1 MEYFTR
7 YNYKIKNINQLIKKI
22 GSFPRKKKVCMCH
35 GVFDIIH
42 PGHLRHLSYAKSKC
56 DILIVSLTSD
66 KNIKKGHLRPYVS
79 EKLRLLNMCAFEMVD
94 YVILDYNE
102 KPIKNIKSLKPDF
115 FVKGFEYSKKNIN
128 KLNTEEEIKAL
139 KSYGGKLIFTPGDI
153 VYSSTKILNINKP
166 DLFYEKIKL
175 YLEES
180 NLDFSKLEN
189 IINNKKKISVH
200 ILGDTIVDTLT
211 ETHLIGGQT
220 KTPTMSFKYLKEK
233 NYIGGAAIVA
243 KHLKAAG
250 AEVEFTTLLGRDG
263 LSNYIIE
270 DLKKY
275 GIKLNIYKDSSR
287 PTTNKNA
294 IICNN
299 YRIIKIDKLDNT
311 PIAQDAID
319 FFSKKIKTANK
330 DIVIF
335 SDFRHGIFN
344 KETINIFTKLL
355 SPKVIKVA
363 DSQVA
368 SRWGNITEF
377 KKFDLITPNEKE
389 ARFSMADQ
397 DSNIGQLCKNLIS
410 LTGCKNIILKLGD
423 KGLISS
429 DGKKKYFS
437 IDSFANEIVD
447 PVGAGDAL
455 LAYSSLYLK
464 YTGSLLIASIIG
476 SLAAACACE
485 SNGNTVVSNEKINK
499 KIQEIKKEF
508 SR

>member
-1 MEYFTR
+1 MKYFTK
-7 YNYKIKNINQLIKKI
+7 YNYKIININQLKKKI

-42 PGHLRHLSYAKSKC
+42 PGHIRHLSYAKSKC
-56 DILIVSLTSD
+56 DILVVSLTSD
-66 KNIKKGHLRPYVS
+66 KNIKKGLLRPYVS

-102 KPIKNIKSLKPDF
+102 KPIKNIKYLKPDF
-115 FVKGFEYSKKNIN
+115 FVKGFEYNKKNIN
-128 KLNTEEEIKAL
+128 QLNTQEEIKTL
-139 KSYGGKLIFTPGDI
+139 SSYGGKVIFTPGDI
-153 VYSSTKILNINKP
+153 VYSSTKILNTNKP

-175 YLEES
+175 YFEES

-189 IINNKKKISVH
+189 IINHKKKIKVH

-220 KTPTMSFKYLKEK
+220 KTPTMSFKYLNEQ

-250 AEVEFTTLLGRDG
+250 AEVEFTTLLGNDN
-263 LSNYIIE
+263 LSNFIIN
-270 DLKKY
+270 DLQKN
-275 GIKLNIYKDSSR
+275 GIKLNVFKDSSR

-294 IICNN
+294 IVCNN

-311 PIAQDAID
+311 PIAHEAIM
-319 FFSKKIKTANK
+319 FFSQKIKTVGA

-355 SPKVIKVA
+355 SPKSLKVA

-368 SRWGNITEF
+368 SRWGNIMEF
-377 KKFDLITPNEKE
+377 KKFDLITPNERE

-397 DSNIGQLCKNLIS
+397 DSNIGQLSKNLIDS
-410 LTGCKNIILKLGD
+410 TACKNIILKLGE
-423 KGLISS
+423 KGLIST
-429 DGKKKYFS
+429 DGKKKYFN

-455 LAYSSLYLK
+455 LAYSSIYLR
-464 YTGSLLIASIIG
+464 YSGSLLIASIIG
-476 SLAAACACE
+476 SIAAACACE
-485 SNGNTVVSNEKINK
+485 DNGNTVVTKEKINK
-499 KIQEIKKEF
+499 KLQDIKKKF
-508 SR
+508 N